1 MVGFLIAIYTKRGIE
16 TSIILIFSVSTVVTE
31 RDSRVVFSNTSKL
44 LTLKTTNNKFFVLF
58 TMVVFSKRSIPSVN
72 KSELILEWQNILM
85 MGSGFRLTDE

>member
-16 TSIILIFSVSTVVTE
+16 RSIILIFSVSTVVTE

-72 KSELILEWQNILM
+72 KSELILEWQDILM